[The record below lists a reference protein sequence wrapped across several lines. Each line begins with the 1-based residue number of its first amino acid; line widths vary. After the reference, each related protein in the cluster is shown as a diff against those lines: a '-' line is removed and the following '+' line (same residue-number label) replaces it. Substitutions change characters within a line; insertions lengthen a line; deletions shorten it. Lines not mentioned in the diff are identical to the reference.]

1 MMNLAFR
8 DIKYNFGRFLLT
20 TAGISLLLMVVMGM
34 GGIYRGLIQE
44 ATLIIDR
51 SGADIWVVQR
61 NTKGPFAEVSKLPR
75 QLEYRLKAIEG
86 VDSAEPFVSHTVQ
99 RDFQKRILRLTIQG
113 LPDSGAWLPI
123 IQGRALQHGH
133 YEMLADKSAK
143 LPLGTTLRLGKD
155 TFTVVGITDRM
166 NSPAGDAMVFV
177 SLNDALTIQFDTP
190 AEAIRNERNARL
202 RRFDHSSYGSTS
214 VDHSETLASE
224 NSRPAALPEQQISA
238 VLLKVNPA
246 YSVEEIMAKLKT
258 LPDITAC
265 TSQEQRQIMLSGFV
279 ARSRKQ
285 LLLFR
290 TILITV
296 STVVM
301 TLILYTL
308 TLDKLHSI
316 AMLKLIGARNRVII
330 GMIMQQSL
338 VIGILAFGTARFFG
352 QWVYPHFPR
361 RVVLVSGDLW
371 LLFGIVTGISIL
383 ASIAGIIK
391 AMRTNAGEVLS

>member
-1 MMNLAFR
+1 M
-8 DIKYNFGRFLLT
+8 
-20 TAGISLLLMVVMGM
+20 
-34 GGIYRGLIQE
+34 
-44 ATLIIDR
+44 
-51 SGADIWVVQR
+51 
-61 NTKGPFAEVSKLPR
+61 
-75 QLEYRLKAIEG
+75 EYRLEAING

-99 RDFQKRILRLTIQG
+99 RDFQKRVLRLTIQG
-113 LPDSGAWLPI
+113 LPDNGAWLPI
-123 IQGRALQHGH
+123 IQGRVLQTGH

-143 LPLGTTLRLGKD
+143 LPLGTTLQLGKD

-177 SLNDALTIQFDTP
+177 SLNDALAIQFDTP

-202 RRFDHSSYGSTS
+202 RRFDNSVYGNTS
-214 VDHSETLASE
+214 VDHGETLSSE
-224 NSRPAALPEQQISA
+224 NSRPVALPEQQISA

-246 YSVEEIMAKLKT
+246 YSVEEIMTKLKT
-258 LPDITAC
+258 LPDITAY

-316 AMLKLIGARNRVII
+316 AMLKLIGARNSVII

-338 VIGILAFGTARFFG
+338 VIGILAFGIARFFG

-361 RVVLVSGDLW
+361 RVVLVTADLW
-371 LLFGIVTGISIL
+371 LLFGIVIGISIL

>member
-8 DIKYNFGRFLLT
+8 DIKHNFGRFLLT

-51 SGADIWVVQR
+51 SKADIWVVQR
-61 NTKGPFAEVSKLPR
+61 NTKGPFAEVSKIPR
-75 QLEYRLKAIEG
+75 KLEYRLEAVAGI
-86 VDSAEPFVSHTVQ
+86 DAAEPFVSHTVQ
-99 RDFQKRILRLTIQG
+99 RDFQKRVLRLTVQG
-113 LPDSGAWLPI
+113 LPDDGSWLPI
-123 IQGRALQHGH
+123 IQGRALLNNH

-143 LPLGTTLRLGKD
+143 LPLGTTLKLGKD
-155 TFTVVGITDRM
+155 VFTVVGITDRM

-177 SLNDALTIQFDTP
+177 SLNDALAVQFDTS
-190 AEAIRNERNARL
+190 AEAIRNERSARL
-202 RRFDHSSYGSTS
+202 RRFDLLSYGSTS
-214 VDHSETLASE
+214 VDHSETLTAES
-224 NSRPAALPEQQISA
+224 SRPAALPEQQISA

-258 LPDITAC
+258 LPDITAY

-279 ARSRKQ
+279 ARSRRQ

-316 AMLKLIGARNRVII
+316 AMLKLIGARNSVIV
-330 GMIMQQSL
+330 GMILQQSL
-338 VIGILAFGTARFFG
+338 AIGILAFGIARFFG

-361 RVVLVSGDLW
+361 RVVLIAGDLW
-371 LLFGIVTGISIL
+371 LLFGIVIAISLL
-383 ASIAGIIK
+383 AGLAGIIK
-391 AMRTNAGEVLS
+391 AMRTSAGEVLS

>member
-8 DIKYNFGRFLLT
+8 DIKHNFGRFLLT

-75 QLEYRLKAIEG
+75 QMEYRLEAIEG
-86 VDSAEPFVSHTVQ
+86 IDSAEPFVSHTVQ
-99 RDFQKRILRLTIQG
+99 RDFQNRVLRLTVQG
-113 LPDSGAWLPI
+113 LPDNGAWLPI
-123 IQGRALQHGH
+123 IQGRALQNGH

-143 LPLGTTLRLGKD
+143 LPLGTTLQLGKD

-177 SLNDALTIQFDTP
+177 SLDDALAIQFDTP

-202 RRFDHSSYGSTS
+202 RRFDQSSYGNTS
-214 VDHSETLASE
+214 VDHGETLSSE
-224 NSRPAALPEQQISA
+224 SVRPVALPDQQISA

-246 YSVEEIMAKLKT
+246 YSVEEVMAKLKT
-258 LPDITAC
+258 LPDVTAY

-316 AMLKLIGARNRVII
+316 AMLKLIGARNSVII
-330 GMIMQQSL
+330 DLILQQSL
-338 VIGILAFGTARFFG
+338 AIGVLAFGIARFFG

-361 RVVLVSGDLW
+361 RVVLVTSDLW
-371 LLFGIVTGISIL
+371 LLFGIVVGISIL

>member
-75 QLEYRLKAIEG
+75 QMEYRLEAIDG

-99 RDFQKRILRLTIQG
+99 RDFQKRVLRLTIQG
-113 LPDSGAWLPI
+113 LPDNGAWLPI
-123 IQGRALQHGH
+123 IQGRALQNGH

-143 LPLGTTLRLGKD
+143 LPVGTTLLLGKD

-202 RRFDHSSYGSTS
+202 RRFDNSSYGSTS
-214 VDHSETLASE
+214 VDHGETLSSE
-224 NSRPAALPEQQISA
+224 SARPAALPEQQISA

-258 LPDITAC
+258 LPDITAY

-316 AMLKLIGARNRVII
+316 AMLKLIGAGNSVII

-338 VIGILAFGTARFFG
+338 AIGVLAFGIARFFG

-371 LLFGIVTGISIL
+371 LLFGIVIGISIL
-383 ASIAGIIK
+383 ASVAGIIK

>member
-1 MMNLAFR
+1 MMNLAYR
-8 DIKYNFGRFLLT
+8 DIKHNSGRFLLT

-75 QLEYRLKAIEG
+75 KMEDRLAAIEG
-86 VDSAEPFVSHTVQ
+86 IDSAVPFVSHTVQ
-99 RDFQKRILRLTIQG
+99 RNFQKRVLRLTIQG
-113 LPDSGAWLPI
+113 LPDDGAWLPI
-123 IQGRALQHGH
+123 IQGRALVNPH

-143 LPLGTTLRLGKD
+143 LPVGTKLQLGKD

-177 SLNDALTIQFDTP
+177 SLNDALAIQFDTP

-202 RRFDHSSYGSTS
+202 RRFDQSSYGNTS
-214 VDHSETLASE
+214 VDHGETLS
-224 NSRPAALPEQQISA
+224 SGMIRPVALPEREISA
-238 VLLKVNPA
+238 VLLKINPA
-246 YSVEEIMAKLKT
+246 YSIEEIMAKLKT
-258 LPDITAC
+258 LPDITAY

-279 ARSRKQ
+279 ARSRRQ

-290 TILITV
+290 TILISV

-316 AMLKLIGARNRVII
+316 AMLKLIGAGDSVIT
-330 GMIMQQSL
+330 GMILQQSL
-338 VIGILAFGTARFFG
+338 VIGILAFGIARFAG

-371 LLFGIVTGISIL
+371 LLFGIVIAISIL
-383 ASIAGIIK
+383 ASVAGIIR

>member
-1 MMNLAFR
+1 MMNLAVR
-8 DIKYNFGRFLLT
+8 DIKHNFGRFLLT

-61 NTKGPFAEVSKLPR
+61 NTKGPFAEVSRLPR
-75 QLEYRLKAIEG
+75 KLEYRLEAVKG
-86 VDSAEPFVSHTVQ
+86 VASAEPFVSHTVQ
-99 RDFQKRILRLTIQG
+99 RDFQKRVLRLTVQG
-113 LPDSGAWLPI
+113 LSDNGAWLPI
-123 IQGRALQHGH
+123 IQGRALQNGH

-143 LPLGTTLRLGKD
+143 LPLGTTLKLGKD

-166 NSPAGDAMVFV
+166 NSPAGDAMVFT
-177 SLNDALTIQFDTP
+177 SLNDALAIQFDTP

-202 RRFDHSSYGSTS
+202 RRFDQLSYGSTS
-214 VDHSETLASE
+214 VDHGETLVSE
-224 NSRPAALPEQQISA
+224 NIRPAALPEQQISA
-238 VLLKVNPA
+238 VLLKVDPA
-246 YSVEEIMAKLKT
+246 YSIDEIMTKLKT
-258 LPDITAC
+258 LPDITAY

-279 ARSRKQ
+279 ARSRRQ

-316 AMLKLIGARNRVII
+316 AMLKLIGAGNSVII
-330 GMIMQQSL
+330 GMILQQSL
-338 VIGILAFGTARFFG
+338 AIGVLAFGIARFFG

-361 RVVLVSGDLW
+361 RVVLVTGDLW
-371 LLFGIVTGISIL
+371 LLFGIVVAISIL
-383 ASIAGIIK
+383 ASVAGIIK

>member
-1 MMNLAFR
+1 MMNLAYR
-8 DIKYNFGRFLLT
+8 DIKHNSGRFLLT

-75 QLEYRLKAIEG
+75 KMEDRLAAIEG
-86 VDSAEPFVSHTVQ
+86 IDSAVPFVSHTVQ
-99 RDFQKRILRLTIQG
+99 RNFLKRVLRLTIQG
-113 LPDSGAWLPI
+113 LPDDGAWLPI
-123 IQGRALQHGH
+123 IQGRALVNPH

-143 LPLGTTLRLGKD
+143 LPVGTKLQLGKD

-177 SLNDALTIQFDTP
+177 SLNDALAIQFDTP

-202 RRFDHSSYGSTS
+202 RRFDQSSYGNTS
-214 VDHSETLASE
+214 VDHGETLS
-224 NSRPAALPEQQISA
+224 SGMIRPVALPEREISA

-246 YSVEEIMAKLKT
+246 YSIEEIMAKLKT
-258 LPDITAC
+258 LPDITAY
-265 TSQEQRQIMLSGFV
+265 TSREQRQIMLSGFV
-279 ARSRKQ
+279 ARSRRQ

-290 TILITV
+290 TILISV

-316 AMLKLIGARNRVII
+316 AMLKLIGAGDSVIT
-330 GMIMQQSL
+330 GMILQQSL
-338 VIGILAFGTARFFG
+338 VIGILAFGIARFAG

-371 LLFGIVTGISIL
+371 LLFGIVIAISIL
-383 ASIAGIIK
+383 ASVAGIIR

>member
-8 DIKYNFGRFLLT
+8 DIKHNFGRFLLT

-75 QLEYRLKAIEG
+75 KLEYRLEAIEG
-86 VDSAEPFVSHTVQ
+86 VESAEPFVSHTVQ
-99 RDFQKRILRLTIQG
+99 RDFRKRVLRLTVQG
-113 LPDSGAWLPI
+113 VSDNGAWLPI
-123 IQGRALQHGH
+123 IQGRTLQNGH

-143 LPLGTTLRLGKD
+143 LPLGTVLRLGKD
-155 TFTVVGITDRM
+155 DYKIVGITDRM

-177 SLNDALTIQFDTP
+177 SLNDALNIQFDTP

-202 RRFDHSSYGSTS
+202 RRFDLLSHGSTS
-214 VDHSETLASE
+214 VDHSETLTSE
-224 NSRPAALPEQQISA
+224 SQRPAALPEQQISA
-238 VLLKVNPA
+238 VLLKVDPA
-246 YSVEEIMAKLKT
+246 YNIDEIMTKLRS
-258 LPDITAC
+258 LPDITAY

-316 AMLKLIGARNRVII
+316 AMLKLIGARNSVII
-330 GMIMQQSL
+330 GMILQQSL
-338 VIGILAFGTARFFG
+338 IIGILAFGIARFFG

-361 RVVLVSGDLW
+361 RVVLFAGDLW
-371 LLFGIVTGISIL
+371 MLFGIVIAISIL
-383 ASIAGIIK
+383 ASAAGIIK

>member
-1 MMNLAFR
+1 MNLAFR
-8 DIKYNFGRFLLT
+8 DIRHNLGRFLLT
-20 TAGISLLLMVVMGM
+20 IAGISLLLMVVMGM

-75 QLEYRLKAIEG
+75 NIEYRLEAING
-86 VDSAEPFVSHTVQ
+86 IDSAAPFVSHTVQ
-99 RDFQKRILRLTIQG
+99 RDFQGRVLRLTIQG
-113 LPDSGAWLPI
+113 LPDNGAWLPL
-123 IQGRALQHGH
+123 IQGQPLQHGH
-133 YEMLADKSAK
+133 YEILADKSAK
-143 LPLGTTLRLGKD
+143 LPLGTTLKLGKD
-155 TFTVVGITDRM
+155 TFKVVGITERM
-166 NSPAGDAMVFV
+166 NSPAGDAMIFV
-177 SLNDALTIQFDTP
+177 SLNDALAIQFDTP
-190 AEAIRNERNARL
+190 AEAIRHERHARL
-202 RRFDHSSYGSTS
+202 RRFDLLSYGSTS
-214 VDHSETLASE
+214 VDHSEMLISST
-224 NSRPAALPEQQISA
+224 NRPAALPEQQISA

-246 YSVEEIMAKLKT
+246 YNINEVMTQLRS
-258 LPDITAC
+258 LPDISAY

-330 GMIMQQSL
+330 GMILQQSL
-338 VIGILAFGTARFFG
+338 IIGILAFGLARCLG

-361 RVVLVSGDLW
+361 RVVLMAQDLW
-371 LLFGIVTGISIL
+371 LLLGIVILISIL
-383 ASIAGIIK
+383 ASFAGIMK